1 MFDKDPDGVT
11 ILKTLTDTLA
21 DSVNG
26 YREAAQHVDSA
37 EFKQMFTEL
46 GDERSQVL
54 SDLEAELTRI
64 GGSPADRDGTTL
76 GSLHQRWLDL
86 KASIA
91 GNDDKAVIN
100 EVERGEDY
108 LKGKFQAAMKS
119 DALEG
124 DARGIVERA
133 FASVREGHDRV
144 SSLKHGLQD
153 QPIDS

>member
-1 MFDKDPDGVT
+1 MFDKDNDGLAV
-11 ILKTLTDTLA
+11 LRTLTDTLA

-37 EFKQMFTEL
+37 EFRQMFTEL

-144 SSLKHGLQD
+144 SALKHSLEA
-153 QPIDS
+153 